1 MEDREIAGM
10 LGCLFWVAI
19 GVMSIILF
27 YGTAR

>member
-10 LGCLFWVAI
+10 VGCLFWAVI
-19 GVMSIILF
+19 GIMSIILF

>member
-19 GVMSIILF
+19 GIMSIILF